1 MTRNTESGE
10 EEGRVEKEKQR
21 EKGEIVIRLAAM
33 DVKGISL
40 MLAAALRSLSNSM
53 VWRQEREP
61 VSRDITC

>member
-10 EEGRVEKEKQR
+10 EEGRVEKGKQR